1 MYIITENNEL
11 ISARMRDGKGVSI
24 RTHREIPYAQL
35 VVVDTVHRILDT
47 IVGTF
52 PTFEVAEKAQASLRQ
67 AHMQGRLPWNVNK
80 FKMTLIK
87 RYK

>member
-35 VVVDTVHRILDT
+35 VVVDTVHRTLDT

-52 PTFEVAEKAQASLRQ
+52 PTFEIATEARTSLRD
-67 AHMQGRLPWNVNK
+67 AHMEGRLPWNVNK
-80 FKMTLIK
+80 FKMT
-87 RYK
+87 